1 MNTIISIDISA
12 LFNGDDTSCGAVD
25 KQIYNAILTHGGF
38 VISDFPQAEKIDTLA
53 QKMVTFFDLE
63 EDAKFTAAKV
73 CNNPKAENMYRGYE
87 SNLMAG
93 RFAYNEMFDIGPRSP
108 SPAPTPG
115 SQLFAE
121 KNIWPEV
128 EPTEGWRAA
137 MEEYYD
143 ILQSTAMAV
152 MHAVGRAANLSA
164 ERLESMFRTGNS
176 TLRLINYPI
185 PPEDGLINHRDEDDE
200 GLKISAASHTDGS
213 GLSILWSLQPGLQAR
228 SPDGVWRDIPQQPNC
243 LSIHLGDVIDAMTEG
258 QIPATP
264 HRVLGHGVHRQ
275 SIGFFLEPRLD
286 VPLRSAKDLAAA
298 DDIRSTYG
306 WLLQKRF
313 STYEAYKGLIESPE

>member
-1 MNTIISIDISA
+1 MDTIISIDISA
-12 LFNGDDTSCGAVD
+12 LFSDDEAARSAVD
-25 KQIYNAILTHGGF
+25 AQIYDAIQSQGGF
-38 VISDFPQAEKIDTLA
+38 VISGFPKADQIDNLA

-63 EDAKFTAAKV
+63 ETAKFRTAKV
-73 CNNPKAENMYRGYE
+73 CNNPKAKNMYRGYE

-121 KNIWPEV
+121 ENVWPEV

-137 MEEYYD
+137 MEDYYD

-152 MHAVGRAANLSA
+152 MHAVGRAANLSD
-164 ERLESMFRTGNS
+164 EQLESMFRTGNS
-176 TLRLINYPI
+176 TLRLLNYPI
-185 PPEDGLINHRDEDDE
+185 PPEDGLVNKRDEDDE

-228 SPDGVWRDIPQQPNC
+228 SPEGVWRNIPQQPNC
-243 LSIHLGDVIDAMTEG
+243 LSIHLGDVIDAMTDG

-286 VPLRSAKDLAAA
+286 VPLGSARDRPAA